1 MAKIFSTCRICVII
15 PRTASTKKW
24 TKDQIEKWV
33 KMAGGVLHKEFD
45 PQTTTH
51 LVVEEQLWKNRTMAV
66 QLALEANDNGRKVY
80 IVTPQWFDDCLVTQK
95 KLKEKEFLW
104 ENIDQ
109 KAAGDQRKKR
119 GKQTGEGE
127 GEEAGEDG
135 VSGPKSHQAMLGE
148 VLQEG
153 TEDYVGDHDRR
164 VFEAEN
170 AERQKAEKELQEIEA
185 RRKEKEKQA
194 AEEKRKAHA
203 ELMKKSAKKGRGEEF
218 NGMLISLYHFC
229 ATLTFHISG
238 LARLQRHYWLR
249 VRLHAHQ
256 SRHPH
261 KQERT
266 NRSYCKLRSS
276 KVIFPFT
283 FANWPHEALRVQRR
297 RSENREPADIRHE
310 HALRW
315 DGQTAKKQHPRDAQV
330 ELYYRRT
337 HVVQSVQGEDRR
349 RLGRSYQGPQ
359 RARSRPCS

>member
-1 MAKIFSTCRICVII
+1 MAKIFNTCRICVII

-119 GKQTGEGE
+119 GKQAGEGE
-127 GEEAGEDG
+127 GEEGGEDG

-194 AEEKRKAHA
+194 VEEKRKAHA
-203 ELMKKSAKKGRGEEF
+203 ELMKKSAKKGRGEVF
-218 NGMLISLYHFC
+218 NGKITLIFRNCSRSANTQSANYHVFKDTTGFEYDC
-229 ATLTFHISG
+229 TLTKVDT
-238 LARLQRHYWLR
+238 L
-249 VRLHAHQ
+249 
-256 SRHPH
+256 
-261 KQERT
+261 T
-266 NRSYCKLRSS
+266 NR
-276 KVIFPFT
+276 
-283 FANWPHEALRVQRR
+283 NE
-297 RSENREPADIRHE
+297 
-310 HALRW
+310 
-315 DGQTAKKQHPRDAQV
+315 
-330 ELYYRRT
+330 
-337 HVVQSVQGEDRR
+337 
-349 RLGRSYQGPQ
+349 RLVLTVSCHLQLL
-359 RARSRPCS
+359 SLNIC